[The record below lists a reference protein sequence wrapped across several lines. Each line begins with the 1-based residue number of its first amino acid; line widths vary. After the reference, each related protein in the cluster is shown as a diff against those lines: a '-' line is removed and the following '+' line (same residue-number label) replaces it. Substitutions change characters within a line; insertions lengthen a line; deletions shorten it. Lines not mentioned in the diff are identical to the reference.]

1 MPLVIAP
8 LNCELRI
15 IKVIANDKVKK
26 HLESLGI
33 VVNEKITLLSK
44 ANGSVICIIKN
55 GRLALDQ
62 NIATKILVA

>member
-8 LNCELRI
+8 LNTELRV
-15 IKVIANDKVKK
+15 IKVLTNDKVKK
-26 HLESLGI
+26 YLESLGI
-33 VVNEKITLLSK
+33 TINSILTIIAK
-44 ANGSVICIIKN
+44 ANESVICIIKD

>member
-8 LNCELRI
+8 LKTELRV
-15 IKVIANDKVKK
+15 IKVLTNDKVKK
-26 HLESLGI
+26 YLESLGI
-33 VVNEKITLLSK
+33 TINSILTIIAK
-44 ANGSVICIIKN
+44 ANGSVICIIKD